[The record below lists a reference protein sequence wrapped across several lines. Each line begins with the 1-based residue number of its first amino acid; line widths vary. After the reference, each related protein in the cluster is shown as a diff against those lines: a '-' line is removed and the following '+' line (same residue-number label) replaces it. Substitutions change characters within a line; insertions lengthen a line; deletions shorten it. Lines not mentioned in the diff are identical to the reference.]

1 MPVDGNAATKMKLV
15 LLKPGEGQGIKEL
28 LKSMES
34 TEGPASSSDAA
45 ARCFTVDCC
54 KWLQASAT
62 FKPAT
67 STACCRN
74 QQAAQELLEKGG
86 GEVVFE
92 GDPASISDV
101 DSVAQAMLAAMGVPE
116 VHALFDPCMLKTPF
130 APPSVAASQQ
140 RGQTTSKKGGRPK
153 GSLHTADS

>member
-1 MPVDGNAATKMKLV
+1 VPVDGDGATKMKLV

-34 TEGPASSSDAA
+34 TKGPASSSDAAA

-54 KWLQASAT
+54 CYMWLHRPGDLRASNSI
-62 FKPAT
+62 P
-67 STACCRN
+67 CCRN
-74 QQAAQELLEKGG
+74 QEAAQELLEKGG

-116 VHALFDPCMLKTPF
+116 VRLPLNSSHA
-130 APPSVAASQQ
+130 
-140 RGQTTSKKGGRPK
+140 RNHI
-153 GSLHTADS
+153 LHTADT